1 LLMAALNLEIDAL
14 GHLTESA
21 LEEYAFQRLPE
32 DQIELTETH
41 LLACESCV
49 NRLEEMETYI
59 GAMKRGLRA
68 LQADQTLNHVV
79 TVPSTLLRFP
89 SLRWAAVAALL
100 AVGVCVPVLVRN
112 NAPTALVSL
121 HAYRGSEA
129 VTVPRLRETTLLI
142 DARDLPREAVRVQ
155 VVDAFG
161 AVVWTGTTKI
171 EGDSARVV
179 LPAQAKNGAYFLRVY
194 GADSK
199 PYGNLL
205 REFAFDVR

>member
-1 LLMAALNLEIDAL
+1 MRTLNVQIDERD
-14 GHLTESA
+14 HLTESA
-21 LEEYAFQRLPE
+21 LEDYAFRRLPE
-32 DQIELTETH
+32 DQIEVTETH
-41 LLACESCV
+41 LLVCESCV

-79 TVPSTLLRFP
+79 TVPSTWLRFP

-142 DARDLPREAVRVQ
+142 DARDLPREGVRVQ
-155 VVDAFG
+155 VVDTFG
-161 AVVWTGTTKI
+161 AEVWTGTARI
-171 EGDSARVV
+171 NGDSARVV
-179 LPAQAKNGAYFLRVY
+179 LPAQAKNGAYFLRLY
-194 GADSK
+194 DTASTPDLR
-199 PYGNLL
+199 LL
-205 REFAFDVR
+205 REFAFNVR